1 MNKSKAW
8 QTPVIIVGLILFSA
22 VLTATWRTIS
32 NSFAGGESASSG
44 SGASIPLPQIA
55 TSPDEPVIL
64 DLEGLFPSLAP
75 DYFFQVEA
83 IQGMDQTPIPSLAV
97 LGILTAVAFGGIV
110 AVGLLLM
117 VLLRAA
123 DRNISKVKEDQEFV
137 KAVNNLERGQQE
149 MLRAKNQ
156 AAPANPKPSG
166 VMPRWSALST
176 ALVAT
181 VLAFFLGTVV
191 GSAVSETA
199 QPLYANGFAIVA
211 FAITFYAVRPT
222 NVFEVDKTDNDTSP
236 WGIIWIIVSGA
247 IVVGL
252 GMGFMF
258 AVINGQDPF
267 PFLDGA
273 WWQENIILPLTS

>member
-1 MNKSKAW
+1 MNKGKAW
-8 QTPVIIVGLILFSA
+8 QTPAIIVGLILLSA
-22 VLTATWRTIS
+22 VLTATWRSLSS
-32 NSFAGGESASSG
+32 NMSAGGSAQTG
-44 SGASIPLPQIA
+44 LGIPAPQINTTPA
-55 TSPDEPVIL
+55 EDVVL

-83 IQGMDQTPIPSLAV
+83 IRNVDKQPISSLGI
-97 LGILTAVAFGGIV
+97 LGILTAVALGGIV
-110 AVGLLLM
+110 VVGLLLM
-117 VLLRAA
+117 LIVRMA
-123 DRNISKVKEDQEFV
+123 DRTVTAAKEDQEYI
-137 KAVNNLERGQQE
+137 KATNEIEKKAQAYF
-149 MLRAKNQ
+149 RAKN
-156 AAPANPKPSG
+156 AADPPNPKPSG

-191 GSAVSETA
+191 GATVSEGA
-199 QPLYANGFAIVA
+199 QQLFANVFAVA
-211 FAITFYAVRPT
+211 TFAITFYLVRPE
-222 NVFEVDKTDNDTSP
+222 NVFNVDKTDYDRTP
-236 WGIIWIIVSGA
+236 WSVIWVILSGA

-273 WWQENIILPLTS
+273 WWQENIIVPLTS